1 MKGQVKYKKWSL
13 DETLLSNYLFIYLS
27 LILPII
33 NLFDPMSVNIELYQ
47 SILESFAE
55 KNVQLIAVSKTKPN
69 EDIQTLY
76 DLGQR
81 AFGENYVQ
89 ELLDKEANLPKDIQ
103 WHFIGHLQSN
113 KVKYLAPFVFMI
125 HGVDS
130 EKLLQEINKQALKQN
145 RIIDCLLQVH
155 IATEETK
162 FGFDGPALH
171 EFLTSERVNDYANV
185 RIRGL
190 MGMASFTEDQSLLNK
205 EFTMLKQYF
214 DKAQSAFPKGQ
225 FDTLSMG
232 MSSDYQ
238 LAISKG
244 SNMVRIGSLLFG
256 ARNYNK

>member
-1 MKGQVKYKKWSL
+1 MSSIHDNLNTVKAQITEAAQAAARKPTDIK
-13 DETLLSNYLFIYLS
+13 LL
-27 LILPII
+27 
-33 NLFDPMSVNIELYQ
+33 
-47 SILESFAE
+47 
-55 KNVQLIAVSKTKPN
+55 AVSKTFPA
-69 EDIQTLY
+69 EDVRTAY
-76 DLGQR
+76 EWGQK

-89 ELLDKEANLPKDIQ
+89 ELVDKAATLSKDIQ

-113 KVKYLAPFVFMI
+113 KVKYIAPFVHLI

-130 EKLLQEINKQALKQN
+130 EKLLQEINKQAAKHN
-145 RIIDCLLQVH
+145 RVIDCLLQVH

-171 EFLTSERVNDYANV
+171 EFLTSGRVANYTNI

-190 MGMASFTEDQSLLNK
+190 MGMASFSEDQDLLSK
-205 EFTMLKQYF
+205 EFTLLKSYF
-214 DKAQSAFPKGQ
+214 DKAKLAFPNGQ
-225 FDTLSMG
+225 SDTLSMG
-232 MSSDYQ
+232 MSSDYE

>member
-1 MKGQVKYKKWSL
+1 MA
-13 DETLLSNYLFIYLS
+13 
-27 LILPII
+27 
-33 NLFDPMSVNIELYQ
+33 VNIEFYQ
-47 SILESFAE
+47 SVTKELAE
-55 KNVQLIAVSKTKPN
+55 NKVQLIAVSKTKPN
-69 EDIQTLY
+69 EDLQALY
-76 DLGQR
+76 DIGQR

-89 ELLDKEANLPKDIQ
+89 ELVDKEASLPKDIQ

-113 KVKYLAPFVFMI
+113 KVKYIAPFVYMI

-155 IATEETK
+155 IASEETK

-171 EFLTSERVNDYANV
+171 EFFTSGRIANYSNV

-190 MGMASFTEDQSLLNK
+190 MGMASFSEDQTLLTK
-205 EFTMLKQYF
+205 EFSMLKTYF
-214 DKAQSAFPKGQ
+214 DNASKAFSNGQ

-238 LAISKG
+238 LAISLG

-256 ARNYNK
+256 ARNYTK

>member
-1 MKGQVKYKKWSL
+1 M
-13 DETLLSNYLFIYLS
+13 
-27 LILPII
+27 P
-33 NLFDPMSVNIELYQ
+33 VNISAYQ
-47 SILESFAE
+47 SIQATLQAQQ
-55 KNVQLIAVSKTKPN
+55 VTLIAVSKTKPN
-69 EDIQTLY
+69 EDLMELYTL
-76 DLGQR
+76 GHR

-89 ELLDKEANLPKDIQ
+89 ELVDKEASLPKDIQ

-113 KVKYLAPFVFMI
+113 KVKYIAPFVYMI

-130 EKLLQEINKQALKQN
+130 EKLLLEINKQAIKQN

-171 EFLTSERVNDYANV
+171 ELLMSGRLAGYTNI

-190 MGMASFTEDQSLLNK
+190 MGMASFSEDQALLTQ
-205 EFTMLKQYF
+205 EFTTLKLYF
-214 DKAQSAFPKGQ
+214 DKAQQAFPDGS
-225 FDTLSMG
+225 FNTLSMG
-232 MSSDYQ
+232 MSSDYA

-256 ARNYNK
+256 ARNYHANK

>member
-1 MKGQVKYKKWSL
+1 MA
-13 DETLLSNYLFIYLS
+13 
-27 LILPII
+27 
-33 NLFDPMSVNIELYQ
+33 VNKELYLTIIKELTPNQ
-47 SILESFAE
+47 
-55 KNVQLIAVSKTKPN
+55 VQLIAVSKTKPN
-69 EDIQTLY
+69 EDLMALY

-89 ELLDKEANLPKDIQ
+89 ELVDKEASLPKDIQ

-113 KVKYLAPFVFMI
+113 KVKYIAPFVFLI

-130 EKLLQEINKQALKQN
+130 EKLLQEINKQGVKQN

-162 FGFDGPALH
+162 FGFDGPSLH
-171 EFLTSERVNDYANV
+171 ELLMSGRVANYSNV

-190 MGMASFTEDQSLLNK
+190 MGMASFSDNQLLLSD
-205 EFTMLKQYF
+205 EFNTLKFYF
-214 DKAQSAFPKGQ
+214 DKAQHAFTSGQ
-225 FDTLSMG
+225 FDILSMG
-232 MSSDYQ
+232 MSADYN

-256 ARNYNK
+256 ARNYSK